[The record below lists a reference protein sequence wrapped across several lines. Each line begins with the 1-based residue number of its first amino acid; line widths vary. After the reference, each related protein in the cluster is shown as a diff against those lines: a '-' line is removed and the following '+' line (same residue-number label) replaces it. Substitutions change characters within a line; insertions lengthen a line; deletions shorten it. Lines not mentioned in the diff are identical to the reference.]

1 VLSRPRPPALE
12 GEVHVWRTA
21 RPEWE
26 SSDDLLCT
34 VLAGYLG
41 TDPAAVE
48 LRRGANGKP
57 FLAGLWPGEE
67 PASGSMPRL
76 HFNLSHSGDLALIA
90 VAERE
95 VGVDVER
102 IRPLRSTAFYEG
114 WARHEAT
121 VKCLGTG
128 LTGRRPVPEPP
139 VAMRMLDVEVGFV
152 AALAVAGEEVPPVR
166 LSAFE
171 AAHAYD
177 YTKK

>member
-1 VLSRPRPPALE
+1 M
-12 GEVHVWRTA
+12 HVWRTA
-21 RPEWE
+21 RAEWE
-26 SSDDLLCT
+26 SSDDLLRA

-41 TDPAAVE
+41 TDPAGVE
-48 LRRGANGKP
+48 LRRDANGKP
-57 FLAGLWPGEE
+57 FLAGLAPHEE
-67 PASGSMPRL
+67 PASGSMPQL
-76 HFNLSHSGDLALIA
+76 HFNLSHSGDVALIA

-102 IRPLRSTAFYEG
+102 IRPRRSTAFYEG

-128 LTGRRPVPEPP
+128 LSGRRPDPEPP
-139 VAMRMLDVEVGFV
+139 VAVRMLEVEAGFV
-152 AALAVAGEEVPPVR
+152 AALAVTGEEVPPVR

-171 AAHAYD
+171 AAHDQD